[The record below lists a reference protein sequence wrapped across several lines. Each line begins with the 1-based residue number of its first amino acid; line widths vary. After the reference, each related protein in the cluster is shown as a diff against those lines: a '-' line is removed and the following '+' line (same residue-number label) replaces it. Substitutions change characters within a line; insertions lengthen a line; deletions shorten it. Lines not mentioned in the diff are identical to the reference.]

1 MKAPMLISMSHLE
14 KTRFRV
20 VLRLTIPGLPSWIV
34 TGVLDKRAGTF
45 RPEGALVRL
54 GAAPAEGWVASDLYW
69 EEGEEPLVLAQI
81 DTWARRFVAPAVRVR
96 LDGRAA

>member
-1 MKAPMLISMSHLE
+1 MKAPMLISMSHLDG
-14 KTRFRV
+14 TRFRV
-20 VLRLTIPGLPSWIV
+20 VLRLSIPGLPSWIV

-54 GAAPAEGWVASDLYW
+54 GGAATGEAASDLYW

-81 DTWARRFVAPAVRVR
+81 DAWARRFVAPAVRVP
-96 LDGRAA
+96 LAGRAA